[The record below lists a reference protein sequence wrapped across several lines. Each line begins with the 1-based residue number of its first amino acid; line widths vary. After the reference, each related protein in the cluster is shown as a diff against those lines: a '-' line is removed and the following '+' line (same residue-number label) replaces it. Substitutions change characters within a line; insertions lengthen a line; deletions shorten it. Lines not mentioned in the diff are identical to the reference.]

1 VKLYIDSFILR
12 SIQIINFSELIY
24 LLRDDTMT
32 PTRTMINIPDAN
44 TVMSTMLSVTKQK
57 TSLKPNN
64 KQPITKPVKINSFT
78 YY

>member
-1 VKLYIDSFILR
+1 
-12 SIQIINFSELIY
+12 
-24 LLRDDTMT
+24 MT